1 MSVYRSELEKAA
13 REFPQA
19 PGVYL
24 FRDRFDRV
32 IYVGKARNLRKRVTQ
47 YFHPSRRGAADRKV
61 RAMLDVARH
70 IEYHTVRSEAEAIL
84 LEGKLIKDYRPR
96 YNVSF
101 RDDKRFLLVKTNLR
115 EPFPRFQITRL
126 RKDDGCRYFGPFAS
140 SGALRTTINWMKKV
154 FGLRSCSPL
163 VPGERDYKHC
173 LDRII
178 KNCCAPCL
186 GTVTQE
192 EYRRRV
198 EAACAFLEGKSRET
212 ADEIRKKMEEAAARL
227 DFERAAELRN
237 LWEDL
242 QQTIR
247 PVKRFLRAYEPAID
261 PGRDLQELAAA
272 LGLPAPPQLM
282 ECFDI
287 SNISTLHKVASMVA
301 FEDGKPARGS
311 YRRYRIRTV
320 AGQDDFASIAEAVS
334 RRYRRVLDEGMRPP
348 DLIVIDGGAGQLSS
362 ARRELLALGLGDVP
376 IIGLAKEN
384 EEIYRPDQ
392 PLPLQLPKDSGAIRL
407 LQRLR
412 DEAHRFANAYHQLL
426 LRQRVRESVLDDCP
440 GISRN
445 RKRLLLQ
452 RFGSVERLRKASVD
466 EIAEVKGIGRKLAEA
481 VSRYLAGDLQP
492 VSGALEENRTSS

>member
-1 MSVYRSELEKAA
+1 MSVDRSELEKAV
-13 REFPQA
+13 RDFPQA

-24 FRDRFDRV
+24 FRDRLDRV
-32 IYVGKARNLRKRVTQ
+32 IYVGKARNLHKRVAQ
-47 YFHPSRRGAADRKV
+47 YFHPSRSSAANRKI
-61 RAMLDVARH
+61 RAMVDVARR
-70 IEYHTVRSEAEAIL
+70 IEFHTVRSEAEAIL

-126 RKDDGCRYFGPFAS
+126 RKEDGCRYFGPFAS
-140 SGALRTTINWMKKV
+140 SGALRTTINWMKKI
-154 FGLRSCSPL
+154 FGLRSCAPL

-186 GTVTQE
+186 GTQTQE

-198 EAACAFLEGKSRET
+198 EAACAFLEGKSREM
-212 ADEIRKKMEEAAARL
+212 AEEIRKKMEEAAARL
-227 DFERAAELRN
+227 EFERAADLRN

-242 QQTIR
+242 RQTTR
-247 PVKRFLRAYEPAID
+247 PVKRFLRAYEPALS
-261 PGRDLQELAAA
+261 PSRDLEELAAA
-272 LGLPAPPQLM
+272 LGLTTPPPVM

-287 SNISTLHKVASMVA
+287 SNISTLHKVASMVV
-301 FEDGKPARGS
+301 FEQGKPARGG

-320 AGQDDFASIAEAVS
+320 AGQDDFASIAEAVR
-334 RRYRRVLDEGMRPP
+334 RRYRRVLTEGTRRP
-348 DLIVIDGGAGQLSS
+348 DLIVVDGGAGQLSS
-362 ARRELLALGLGDVP
+362 ARRELLALGLTDIP
-376 IIGLAKEN
+376 LIGLAKEN

-392 PLPLQLPKDSGAIRL
+392 PLPLQLPKESGAIRL

-426 LRQRVRESVLDDCP
+426 LRQRVRESRLDDCP

-452 RFGSVERLRKASVD
+452 TFGSVDRLRKASVD
-466 EIAEVKGIGRKLAEA
+466 EIARVKGIGRKLAES
-481 VSRYLAGDLQP
+481 VSRYLADDRP
-492 VSGALEENRTSS
+492 SG

>member
-1 MSVYRSELEKAA
+1 MSGDRPELEKAV

-24 FRDRFDRV
+24 FRDRLDRV
-32 IYVGKARNLRKRVTQ
+32 IYVGKARNLHKRVAQ
-47 YFHPSRRGAADRKV
+47 YFHPSRSTAANRKI
-61 RAMLDVARH
+61 RAMVDVARR

-140 SGALRTTINWMKKV
+140 SGALRTTINWMKKI

-163 VPGERDYKHC
+163 VPGEKDYKHC

-186 GTVTQE
+186 GTLSQE

-198 EAACAFLEGKSRET
+198 EDACSFLEGKSREMGE
-212 ADEIRKKMEEAAARL
+212 EIRKRMEEAAARL

-242 QQTIR
+242 RQTTR
-247 PVKRFLRAYEPAID
+247 PVKRFLRSYEPALR
-261 PGRDLQELAAA
+261 PNADLQELAGA
-272 LGLPAPPQLM
+272 LGLASPPLVM

-287 SNISTLHKVASMVA
+287 SNISTLHKVASMVV
-301 FEDGKPARGS
+301 FEQGKPARGS

-320 AGQDDFASIAEAVS
+320 PGQDDFASIAEAVR
-334 RRYRRVLDEGMRPP
+334 RRYRRVLDEGMRRP
-348 DLIVIDGGAGQLSS
+348 DLIVVDGGAGQLSS
-362 ARRELLALGLGDVP
+362 AHRELLALGWKTIPV
-376 IIGLAKEN
+376 IGLAKEN
-384 EEIYRPDQ
+384 EEIYRPGE
-392 PLPLQLPKDSGAIRL
+392 PLPLQLPKESGAIRL

-426 LRQRVRESVLDDCP
+426 LRQRVRESLLDDCP

-445 RKRLLLQ
+445 RKRLLLHT
-452 RFGSVERLRKASVD
+452 FGSVARLRKASVE
-466 EIAEVKGIGRKLAEA
+466 EIAGVTGIGRKLAES
-481 VSRYLAGDLQP
+481 VSRYLAEDRR
-492 VSGALEENRTSS
+492 AD